1 MVDLTG
7 KKILMVLAPKDFR
20 DEEFLKPKQV
30 FENSGA
36 EVKVASKGVSET
48 NGTLGAKV
56 KVDLD
61 LAEVKVED
69 YEAIVFVG
77 GPGSSVYFYDQG
89 VLNLAKEV
97 VAQDKV
103 IAAICIAPSI
113 LADAGLLED
122 KKATAFSSEESNLK
136 SKGATYVN
144 EGVVVDGKIVTAQG
158 PQVAKEFGEKI
169 VEVLTI

>member
-36 EVKVASKGVSET
+36 E
-48 NGTLGAKV
+48 V